1 MSQMGFSQARTGRRG
16 SSNRGSGGVQN
27 FNFTEGKQHRFMI
40 PTRLDDEGNPQ
51 VVLFGETV
59 HQLARKGLIN
69 LPRKDGK
76 KYSTFTFRCSH
87 PYSQQ
92 NHDDAVT
99 IAEKEEICP
108 LCDLEKWQNRRRL
121 DIMDE
126 EIGFEEFKKLP
137 KKEKKAFFENNP
149 LDVEKSYFTK
159 TVGDEEVTMQNRE
172 MYMLDIEFE
181 VEEKIKK
188 IKLKSG
194 STKEVPEYVPV
205 KKEGKVQYK
214 PVLYK
219 VSSKKLD
226 AFKTAVDN
234 ATQNGILSYDNL
246 HPIIEN
252 EGTDFEEEVNTTWV
266 DFQLNFPD
274 KGGDRMSS
282 ARDVTISAT
291 PDDKS
296 IVVENEEVIEEI
308 QSKMDK
314 IYEEAYKSFKRVYK
328 NLQLYDRQD
337 VIDMF
342 SEDLR
347 NEFNQLEEE

>member
-1 MSQMGFSQARTGRRG
+1 
-16 SSNRGSGGVQN
+16 
-27 FNFTEGKQHRFMI
+27 
-40 PTRLDDEGNPQ
+40 
-51 VVLFGETV
+51 
-59 HQLARKGLIN
+59 
-69 LPRKDGK
+69 
-76 KYSTFTFRCSH
+76 
-87 PYSQQ
+87 
-92 NHDDAVT
+92 
-99 IAEKEEICP
+99 
-108 LCDLEKWQNRRRL
+108 
-121 DIMDE
+121 
-126 EIGFEEFKKLP
+126 
-137 KKEKKAFFENNP
+137 
-149 LDVEKSYFTK
+149 
-159 TVGDEEVTMQNRE
+159 
-172 MYMLDIEFE
+172 
-181 VEEKIKK
+181 
-188 IKLKSG
+188 
-194 STKEVPEYVPV
+194 
-205 KKEGKVQYK
+205 
-214 PVLYK
+214 K

-347 NEFNQLEEE
+347 NEFNQLEEEYHNEKDDEFNQKVFDTVLGNNEDNESEETEDTSDEEEEKEKKPKKKTKKTKKKKSTTGKKKTSKTTKSKSKAKKEEEEQDEDDDVDLDDDIDFDEDELFDS